1 MKKNLLSFIAFCIIC
16 LCYSQAH
23 KDKYTIVITNA
34 NIVDVVNNKII
45 PHQLIAI
52 LGNTIAAVDETI
64 KVNQYKADRYID
76 VKNHY
81 ILPGLWDMHIHFRGG
96 DSLIEANKKLLPLF
110 LAYGVTTVRECGG
123 DITPTVL
130 TWRKQIQRGELVG
143 PKIFT
148 SGPKIDGPKAV
159 WAGSL
164 EVETPS
170 QVSQALDSLQKLNV
184 DFVKVYDS
192 KISREVYLE
201 IITQAHQRGMKITGH
216 MPFTVKLTEGVE
228 RGMDGSEH
236 MFNVYKACS
245 SKEDSL
251 TTLIQQREHTDKPIS
266 FYAAV
271 PYFYDS
277 YDENKAME
285 LFKYLAQKKFT
296 ITPTLYVVQN
306 DIVDLKY
313 HDHST
318 DSLLSYIDPK
328 IQATYQGRLNSAKK
342 QSDEMNVALKRFMLK
357 TNSMVP
363 QMYAAGVNVL
373 AGSDCGAFNS
383 FMYPGESLHEEL
395 KLMVTS
401 GLTPSQALQTAI
413 INGAKFMGVA
423 NFYGSI
429 QKGKSSDIVLLNADP
444 LTDIQA
450 IDQIDMVFSNGRL
463 YTKSDLNNLLRSI
476 KH

>member
-1 MKKNLLSFIAFCIIC
+1 MKKTLLSFIIFCIIC
-16 LCYSQAH
+16 VCYSQVQ
-23 KDKYTIVITNA
+23 KDNYTIVITNA
-34 NIVDVVNNKII
+34 NIVNVVNNKII

-52 LGNTIAAVDETI
+52 SGNTISAVDEVSE
-64 KVNQYKADRYID
+64 VNHYKTDRYID
-76 VKNHY
+76 AKNHY
-81 ILPGLWDMHIHFRGG
+81 IIPGLWDMHIHFRGG
-96 DSLIEANKKLLPLF
+96 DSLTEANKKFLPLF

-130 TWRKQIQRGELVG
+130 MWKKQIQQGELVG

-164 EVETPS
+164 EVETAS
-170 QVSQALDSLQKLNV
+170 QVSRALDSLQKLNV

-192 KISREVYLE
+192 KISREAYLE
-201 IITQAHQRGMKITGH
+201 LITQVHQRGMKITGH
-216 MPFTVKLTEGVE
+216 MPFTVKLTEGVD

-245 SKEDSL
+245 SIEDSL
-251 TTLIQQREHTDKPIS
+251 TALIQQREHTDKPIS

-277 YDENKAME
+277 YDENKARE
-285 LFKYLAQKKFT
+285 LFKYLALKKFS

-313 HDHST
+313 NDHST

-328 IQATYQGRLNSAKK
+328 IQATYQMRLNGAKK
-342 QSDEMNVALKRFMLK
+342 QTDEMNLAMKRFMLK

-363 QMYAAGVNVL
+363 QMYAAGVNIL

-401 GLTPSQALQTAI
+401 GLTPSQALQTAT

-429 QKGKSSDIVLLNADP
+429 QKGKSSDIVFLDANP

-463 YTKSDLNNLLRSI
+463 FTKSDLNNLLHSI